1 MNNSK
6 YNTSMVYSGINNP
19 GGSYSG
25 GATKRSYDSGGGSSR
40 SYDSGG
46 GSNHSCHTFVKKDEK
61 GRQVYQ
67 TTFYSEPSA
76 HDIRKLPSMEGYLRF
91 HNISNARSVLSP
103 QMYADAKNKYYTF
116 TAPGIQAE
124 LNAAMPN
131 ADNDLGYHSGS

>member
-1 MNNSK
+1 MDNSK

-25 GATKRSYDSGGGSSR
+25 GATKRSYDSGGGS
-40 SYDSGG
+40 
-46 GSNHSCHTFVKKDEK
+46 NHSCHTFVKKDGK

-91 HNISNARSVLSP
+91 HNISNARSVMSP

-116 TAPGIQAE
+116 TAPGIQAS

-131 ADNDLGYHSGS
+131 ADNDLGYDSGS